1 MTTPRFFLGAFTA
14 AAKCSSK
21 AKELKSDMKTYIIT
35 APAYEAR
42 LTPLGKDK
50 AHILAFQGDPTNSA
64 HVWKQ
69 TRDEVISDLEAAQ
82 IVRRVRAARTTPRH
96 DQP

>member
-1 MTTPRFFLGAFTA
+1 
-14 AAKCSSK
+14 
-21 AKELKSDMKTYIIT
+21 MKTYIIT
-35 APAYEAR
+35 ANCYEAR

-50 AHILAFQGDPTNSA
+50 AYILAYQGDPINPGRA
-64 HVWKQ
+64 WKQ

-82 IVRRVRAARTTPRH
+82 IVRRVRAARTTFRH